1 MLIRN
6 TALSMLASTPTA
18 LVNVDELCRSTHLG
32 RNTVYGLF
40 ESAAKLSANVLD
52 EAEAEFFQSLPPRG
66 LQTPIEGLR
75 AFARDW
81 LQAAARDRIASSAL
95 LSWRRDQ
102 LRRRLQE
109 RLRAELDRG
118 VAAGAF
124 APDAQAT
131 RLPYL
136 AELFLAAADPAL
148 DGGSAPDLGLEP
160 QLRLQTLTE
169 LALRIVR

>member
-6 TALSMLASTPTA
+6 TALEMLGTAPTP
-18 LVNVDELCRSTHLG
+18 LVNVEELCRSTHLG

-40 ESAAKLSANVLD
+40 ESAAKLTASVLD
-52 EAEAEFFQSLPPRG
+52 EAEAELFRNLPSRG

-81 LQAAARDRIASSAL
+81 LQAAARDRVASSAL
-95 LSWRRDQ
+95 WSWRRAQ
-102 LRRRLQE
+102 LRAQLQE

-124 APDAQAT
+124 APDAQEA

-136 AELFLAAADPAL
+136 AEVFLAAADPSL
-148 DGGSAPDLGLEP
+148 DGGSAPDLGLESE
-160 QLRLQTLTE
+160 LRLQTLTE
-169 LALRIVR
+169 LALRLVR